1 MAFQDETCVASNV
14 GIFLSRRVLVT
25 YMPFRGRDAV
35 LLKTVY
41 KSPTTIHVF
50 YFSAD
55 DPHLFPNIPSA
66 DPNVI
71 RTQVDLQGWA
81 IDSLSPT
88 TTLLTLL
95 EQSDPKGWTGKTSIP
110 TQMINTVAGIGEF
123 AIKCGGPPIVTRLS
137 GSKANE
143 IIYDHEKGNFK
154 VEYKPSLH
162 RRCKNSGTNG
172 DSDEDDNGS
181 FPTIE
186 LEIRCDIDTWGASL
200 DIVIDPPPQTISC
213 IRRHRLSPEG
223 GGLWLN
229 LTHDSILMEDERIL
243 AIVRRAPGKEKGLAM
258 VNGAKVTVDV
268 EELSDQEIKALIKQK
283 RIKPPRIPLDQ
294 PPVMGVIRRRK
305 AEWNESDGDNGNGDI
320 SPVSNGNSS
329 PWASAPKMSSPLARF
344 WTYAVDQA
352 TTTTQQAVAAI
363 SPAMYSVG
371 TPILDP
377 TKLPMQYALEALA
390 WTQEF
395 NSKLETLDGW
405 TLVYD
410 KGITI
415 HKKLVPE
422 ISAYI
427 PVHKSVKVIEGV
439 SAEELSSII
448 AEYDCRRTWDE
459 RYASVKVFESYG
471 SQAWTGFLVSKGGFP
486 FRDRGFYVASVV
498 ARPFTSSAFSS
509 SPRRGMV
516 DGSGRPPSARNTIFC
531 VSASFSP
538 EAAKGFSAE
547 KYNPYNLPI
556 GRIYLD
562 AWILETLDPYTTENY
577 TIPSTRCTRLVTV
590 DYSGSIPAAVNSM
603 INTTFAR
610 GILAVE
616 LYVKNNVKAAL
627 PITRLPAPGLMI
639 SDKRPEEQSGTVSST
654 SGTNVSGGIGGG
666 IMVSAPFMA
675 WKLRKRDENRVL
687 VATRFDAEK
696 MAYRNSVVVMLPSR
710 SSSFNT
716 SAKRDPSIAR
726 VVGNEE
732 ANSGSATTTPRQSKI
747 TLSRNPQGVDRQIQ
761 SDTLT
766 SPLNNVSISSR
777 VQGSVTP
784 HSASMN
790 MPGSMI
796 FTPASSTFPDSGS
809 MPISGLPATSSP
821 TNPYFPTSSNNTPGA
836 SALKST
842 SPTRG
847 DVFGQTSIST
857 SPPRMRQR
865 TASSGGVH
873 QSQLHNRAEGGRGRT
888 PMARGEARQNTD
900 LVVMELVIDS
910 KMFLSLDE
918 SKGNGRYLY
927 AVDVRARKRDNGKLK
942 AGAIPLEGAEG
953 FGKASGSV
961 STPGTTTDNTSSLEI
976 LDLPFTYTLYTMPSS
991 PLHSSGLSSEAPSRH
1006 LLRLTLPTA
1015 QYLVNSFW
1023 DPLAGEMREP
1033 PPKPEW
1039 MKILEVNEDDKV
1051 GGIVVNVFVRP
1062 WEGDKEIKDGV
1073 PKKTGKETA
1082 KLKSVVLINGKEV
1095 GVIGEKES
1103 LTSVGREE
1111 LLDDRVAKMGILS
1124 R

>member
-1 MAFQDETCVASNV
+1 MITQLT
-14 GIFLSRRVLVT
+14 
-25 YMPFRGRDAV
+25 FRGRDAV

-55 DPHLFPNIPSA
+55 DPHLFPNIPPA

-81 IDSLSPT
+81 IESLSPT

-110 TQMINTVAGIGEF
+110 TQMVNTVAGIGEF

-143 IIYDHEKGNFK
+143 LRYDHEKGSFK

-162 RRCKNSGTNG
+162 RRCNNDGTNG
-172 DSDEDDNGS
+172 DSDEDDNGTL
-181 FPTIE
+181 PTIE
-186 LEIRCDIDTWGASL
+186 LETRCDIDTWGASL
-200 DIVIDPPPQTISC
+200 DIVVDPPPQTISC
-213 IRRHRLSPEG
+213 IRRHRLSVAG
-223 GGLWLN
+223 GGLWLS
-229 LTHDSILMEDERIL
+229 LTHDSILMDDERLL
-243 AIVRRAPGKEKGLAM
+243 AIVRRAPGKEKGLVM
-258 VNGAKVTVDV
+258 VNGAKVPVDV
-268 EELSDQEIKALIKQK
+268 EELSDQEIKALTKQK

-305 AEWNESDGDNGNGDI
+305 AEWNENNGDNGTFTDQT
-320 SPVSNGNSS
+320 SLASNGNSS
-329 PWASAPKMSSPLARF
+329 SWASAPRMSSPLARF
-344 WTYAVDQA
+344 WTYAVGQA
-352 TTTTQQAVAAI
+352 TTSTQQAVAAI
-363 SPAMYSVG
+363 TPTTYSVG

-377 TKLPMQYALEALA
+377 TKLPMQYVLEALA

-395 NSKLETLDGW
+395 NSKPQTLDGW

-410 KGITI
+410 KGITM

-422 ISAYI
+422 ISPYI
-427 PVHKSVKVIEGV
+427 PVHKAVKVIEGV
-439 SAEELSSII
+439 SAEELSSVI

-459 RYASVKVFESYG
+459 RYDSAKVFESYG
-471 SQAWTGFLVSKGGFP
+471 GQAWTGFLVGKGGFP

-509 SPRRGMV
+509 SARRSTV
-516 DGSGRPPSARNTIFC
+516 DGSGQPPSARNTIFC

-577 TIPSTRCTRLVTV
+577 AIPSTRCTRLVAV

-603 INTTFAR
+603 INTTLAR
-610 GILAVE
+610 GLLAVE
-616 LYVKNNVKAAL
+616 VYMKNNVKAAL
-627 PITRLPAPGLMI
+627 PVTRLPAPGLII
-639 SDKRPEEQSGTVSST
+639 SDKRPEEHSGTVSSA
-654 SGTNVSGGIGGG
+654 SGTNGTGGIGG
-666 IMVSAPFMA
+666 ITVAAPFMA

-687 VATRFDAEK
+687 VETRFDAEK
-696 MAYRNSVVVMLPSR
+696 MVYRSSVVVRLPSQS

-716 SAKRDPSIAR
+716 TSKGEPSSATRGVSNIGSED
-726 VVGNEE
+726 
-732 ANSGSATTTPRQSKI
+732 ANSGSATTTPRQSNL
-747 TLSRNPQGVDRQIQ
+747 TFSHSPQGGEHQ
-761 SDTLT
+761 SVSDILT
-766 SPLNNVSISSR
+766 SSSGSMHPLTR
-777 VQGSVTP
+777 GSATLY
-784 HSASMN
+784 STTMN

-796 FTPASSTFPDSGS
+796 FTPGLPSSSTFPDSL
-809 MPISGLPATSSP
+809 PISSLPTTSSP
-821 TNPYFPTSSNNTPGA
+821 TQPFFPASSSNNSPAA
-836 SALKST
+836 SAIKSV
-842 SPTRG
+842 SLARG
-847 DVFGQTSIST
+847 DANSAFDQPTNSSISA
-857 SPPRMRQR
+857 SPPRRRQR
-865 TASSGGVH
+865 AASSGSGGLH
-873 QSQLHNRAEGGRGRT
+873 QTQLYNRAEGGRGRT
-888 PMARGEARQNTD
+888 PMTRSEMRQNTD
-900 LVVMELVIDS
+900 LVVVEVVVDS
-910 KMFLSLDE
+910 KMFQGLNEGKL
-918 SKGNGRYLY
+918 NGRYLY
-927 AVDVRARKRDNGKLK
+927 AVDVRARKRVCEKLK
-942 AGAIPLEGAEG
+942 ARTIPLEGAEG
-953 FGKASGSV
+953 FVKASESV
-961 STPGTTTDNTSSLEI
+961 STSRIPNTENSKNNSSLEI
-976 LDLPFTYTLYTMPSS
+976 LDLPFAYTLYTMPSS
-991 PLHSSGLSSEAPSRH
+991 PLHSSGLSPEAPSRH

-1015 QYLVNSFW
+1015 QYLVNSFL

-1039 MKILEVNEDDKV
+1039 MKILEGNEEDKA
-1051 GGIVVNVFVRP
+1051 GGIVVDIVVRP
-1062 WEGDKEIKDGV
+1062 WEGGKEVIEVG
-1073 PKKTGKETA
+1073 PKKTGKENA
-1082 KLKSVVLINGKEV
+1082 KVKHVVMINGKEV
-1095 GVIGEKES
+1095 IVIGEKES